1 MDEHVRQE
9 ADDGQQAGGG
19 AEDGHGDLDLGQRR
33 GADGEGAVGGEA
45 EHDHE
50 DGGDHG
56 AGGILRE
63 QDEADEH
70 RDGQDEAA
78 QDGLRG
84 ALDLRG
90 DEADD
95 GAGDEADAVGA
106 DEADDV
112 HEVAVGVEAL
122 REVRRGVGSAL
133 VHGVAG
139 EVRDA
144 GPDDAGVLDGL
155 DGLLDAEQLGVLV
168 DLALEVGDDEEGD
181 DAQDGDDDAQE
192 DEHGLHARGA
202 GDGRDD
208 AGVDEADD
216 EAGDAVDGVADADLG
231 GVLVLLAAQ
240 ADDLEARAP
249 PHEDGGDAHE
259 HEQDQADLH
268 GRQHGVHEHEH
279 GGGDEADP
287 CQRAH
292 AELVGHDAG
301 GQVADHSGD
310 AVGRHHEAEVGVGGA
325 ERLHQRIVEDVLQIH
340 RRVDDRRAH
349 GDEHDERPL
358 VQGGELLVGNLSLA
372 LGKQ

>member
-1 MDEHVRQE
+1 M
-9 ADDGQQAGGG
+9 AWMAS
-19 AEDGHGDLDLGQRR
+19 LTLN
-33 GADGEGAVGGEA
+33 
-45 EHDHE
+45 
-50 DGGDHG
+50 
-56 AGGILRE
+56 
-63 QDEADEH
+63 
-70 RDGQDEAA
+70 
-78 QDGLRG
+78 
-84 ALDLRG
+84 
-90 DEADD
+90 
-95 GAGDEADAVGA
+95 
-106 DEADDV
+106 
-112 HEVAVGVEAL
+112 
-122 REVRRGVGSAL
+122 
-133 VHGVAG
+133 
-139 EVRDA
+139 
-144 GPDDAGVLDGL
+144 
-155 DGLLDAEQLGVLV
+155 
-168 DLALEVGDDEEGD
+168 
-181 DAQDGDDDAQE
+181 DAQE